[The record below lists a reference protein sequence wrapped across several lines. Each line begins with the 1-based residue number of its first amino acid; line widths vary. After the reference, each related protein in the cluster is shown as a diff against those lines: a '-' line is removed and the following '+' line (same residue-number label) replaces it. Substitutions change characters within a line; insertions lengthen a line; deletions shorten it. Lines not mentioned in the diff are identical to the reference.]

1 MDINKINKMFDL
13 ITDDI
18 DYIRKKWHKKSS
30 NYQLIIKAQTIY
42 IQKEKHYGL
51 DIFVMFFF
59 LG

>member
-30 NYQLIIKAQTIY
+30 NY
-42 IQKEKHYGL
+42 
-51 DIFVMFFF
+51 
-59 LG
+59 